1 MNDDLVQQA
10 QIEAFEAYK
19 SARAKAEVSQAFHD
33 AMAAKRAWWFFLNLV
48 DGPAAP
54 NVVAFPKRSPEIGG
68 AA

>member
-1 MNDDLVQQA
+1 MSEDTSQQA

-19 SARAKAEVSQAFHD
+19 AARAKAEASQVFHD

-48 DGPAAP
+48 DGPATP
-54 NVVAFPKRSPEIGG
+54 NVVAFPKRPPEIGG